1 MCGVVKTP
9 EYFFGGSSMKKGL
22 RKKWF
27 CLALVLVLCIL
38 SCIPAYATEGLSDD
52 PVDPTRY
59 IGTIAASAQISIDS
73 SGNATCT
80 CTYTLRPGYTSEVSM
95 RLQQKQSSWLS
106 IVFWTKPTTGTSP
119 FSGTTSVTSGY
130 YYRCS
135 VIMRVYDSNGAYVE
149 TVRVYSSKTYY

>member
-1 MCGVVKTP
+1 
-9 EYFFGGSSMKKGL
+9 MKKGL

-27 CLALVLVLCIL
+27 CLALVLVLCIMTG
-38 SCIPAYATEGLSDD
+38 IPAYATEDPADD

-59 IGTIAASAQISIDS
+59 IGTIAAYAQISIDS

-80 CTYTLRPGYTSEVSM
+80 CTYTLRSGYSSEVTM
-95 RLQQKQSSWLS
+95 RLQQKQSSW
-106 IVFWTKPTTGTSP
+106 IPIHIWTKPTSGSSP

-149 TVRVYSSKTYY
+149 TVRVNSSKMYY